1 MPLIVTLAAALGLA
15 LVLGFAAARV
25 GLPALVGYLLAGVL
39 LGPYTPGFVADLDL
53 AAQLAEIGVML
64 LMFGVG
70 LHFSIDDLLSVR
82 RIAVPGA
89 IVQMA
94 VATAMGAALALG
106 WGWTPAAALVFGV
119 SLSCA
124 STVVLLRALES
135 RGLLDSHNGR
145 IAVGWLVVEDLAMV
159 LVLVLLPTLVGLA
172 GSGPAA
178 AGAGADVA
186 AGAAGAGALG
196 FTLLRTLLAVSAFV
210 ALMLLG
216 GRRLLPWLLWQI
228 SKTGSRELFTL
239 CVIAVALG
247 IAYGASALFG
257 VSVALGAFFAGL
269 VLRGSEFS
277 HRAAEESL
285 PFRDAFAVLF
295 FVSVGMLFDPRV
307 LIELPL
313 QVLAV
318 TGVIM
323 LGKSLA
329 AAALVLAFRYPFS
342 TALTVS
348 VSLAQIG
355 EFSFI
360 LIALGGSLGV
370 LPPQAKSLV
379 VAGALLSIALNPL
392 LFGLV
397 EPVRRWILAHS
408 ARARRLDA
416 RDDPL
421 AELPL
426 STDRRYLA
434 RQVVLVG
441 HGFVGR
447 RIAAALAARDVPFI
461 VVEHHRE
468 RVEALRQAGVHA
480 VAGDA
485 TEPMTLVQAHIA
497 DAGLLV
503 ICVAQSTALRPI
515 IETARQLNPGIPVIV
530 RAPNAEEAELLR
542 RDAGVRSAVHPQGA
556 VAEVM
561 LSEVAEALAAAPA
574 ATPAPAARVAGAVH

>member
-1 MPLIVTLAAALGLA
+1 MHAHMPLIVTLAAALGLA
-15 LVLGFAAARV
+15 LVLGFTAARV

-70 LHFSIDDLLSVR
+70 LHFSIEDLFAVR

-94 VATAMGAALALG
+94 VATAMGAGLALW

-135 RGLLDSHNGR
+135 RGLLDSQNGR
-145 IAVGWLVVEDLAMV
+145 IAVGWLVVEDLATV
-159 LVLVLLPTLVGLA
+159 LVLVLLPALVGLTGA
-172 GSGPAA
+172 DAA
-178 AGAGADVA
+178 AGRGAT
-186 AGAAGAGALG
+186 GGALW
-196 FTLLRTLLAVSAFV
+196 FTLLQTLLAVSAFV
-210 ALMLLG
+210 GLMLLG

-307 LIELPL
+307 LIDRPL

-323 LGKSLA
+323 VGKSLA

-370 LPPQAKSLV
+370 LPAPAKSLV
-379 VAGALLSIALNPL
+379 VAGALLSIAFNPL
-392 LFGLV
+392 LFSLV
-397 EPVRRWILAHS
+397 EPARRWILARS

-421 AELPL
+421 AELPM

-441 HGFVGR
+441 YGFVGQ

-461 VVEHHRE
+461 VVEQNRE
-468 RVEALRQAGVHA
+468 RVEALRAAGVHA

-503 ICVAQSTALRPI
+503 ICVSQSTELRPM
-515 IETARQLNPGIPVIV
+515 IETARQLNPGVPVIV

-542 RDAGVRSAVHPQGA
+542 RDEGVRSAVHAKGA
-556 VAEVM
+556 LAELMLRDVAD
-561 LSEVAEALAAAPA
+561 ALTTPPAAAP
-574 ATPAPAARVAGAVH
+574 TPAGRIAGALH

>member
-15 LVLGFAAARV
+15 LVLGFVAARV

-70 LHFSIDDLLSVR
+70 LHFSIEDLLSVR

-94 VATAMGAALALG
+94 VATAMGGALALS

-135 RGLLDSHNGR
+135 RALLDSQNGR

-159 LVLVLLPTLVGLA
+159 LVLVLLPSLVELA
-172 GSGPAA
+172 GSGPD
-178 AGAGADVA
+178 AGGGLAG
-186 AGAAGAGALG
+186 GALW

-210 ALMLLG
+210 GLMLLG

-307 LIELPL
+307 LLDRPL

-370 LPPQAKSLV
+370 LPAPAKSLV
-379 VAGALLSIALNPL
+379 VAGALLSIAFNPL
-392 LFGLV
+392 LFSLV
-397 EPVRRWILAHS
+397 EPARRWILARS

-421 AELPL
+421 AELPM

-461 VVEHHRE
+461 VVEHNRE
-468 RVEALRQAGVHA
+468 RVEGLRAAGVHA
-480 VAGDA
+480 VSGDA

-503 ICVAQSTALRPI
+503 ICVSQSTELRPM

-542 RDAGVRSAVHPQGA
+542 RDEGVRSAVHPQGA
-556 VAEVM
+556 VAELM
-561 LSEVAEALAAAPA
+561 LRDVSDALAAAPA
-574 ATPAPAARVAGAVH
+574 AAPTPATRVAGALH